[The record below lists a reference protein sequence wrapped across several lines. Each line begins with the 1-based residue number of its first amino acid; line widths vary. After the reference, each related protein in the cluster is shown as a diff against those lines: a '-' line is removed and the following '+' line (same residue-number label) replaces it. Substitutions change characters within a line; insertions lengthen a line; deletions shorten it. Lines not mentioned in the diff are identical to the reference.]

1 MPDDKQPINPKVHA
15 GALGAVGGYSIGKG
29 IAVVV
34 MHYVVGATPPE
45 VAFAIE
51 FLIEATVSA
60 AGSWLAGYIKVA

>member
-1 MPDDKQPINPKVHA
+1 MNKQPVNSKVHA
-15 GALGAVGGYSIGKG
+15 AAVGAVGGYSIGKG

-60 AGSWLAGYIKVA
+60 AGSWLAGYVKSA